1 MDNYGLSSKK
11 LYVAQGENKNTHKK
25 EKTNVRW
32 STKEKTRRKW

>member
-1 MDNYGLSSKK
+1 MYNYGLSSEK
-11 LYVAQGENKNTHKK
+11 LYVAQGENKNTYKK